1 MKFYKLEINLLGE
14 DRKISREIL
23 VPVDITFAY
32 MSTGKKLK
40 AGGLITKEK

>member
-23 VPVDITFAY
+23 VPGDITFAC
-32 MSTGKKLK
+32 MCFGQW
-40 AGGLITKEK
+40 